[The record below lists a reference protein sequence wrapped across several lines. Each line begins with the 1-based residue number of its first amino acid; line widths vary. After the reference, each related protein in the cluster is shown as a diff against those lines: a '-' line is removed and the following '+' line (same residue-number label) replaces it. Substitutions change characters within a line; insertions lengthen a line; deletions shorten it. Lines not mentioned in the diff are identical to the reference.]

1 MVSCSTCSCYSPK
14 DRKNTNPNY
23 NLSGSEPTDT
33 GSSPYESNMP
43 DREILTPL
51 SASSGHN
58 SFHTGSSGGVSPQ
71 EWNALAAAGYNPY
84 FPVQNEHGIYNHVI
98 S

>member
-1 MVSCSTCSCYSPK
+1 MQYVFVPFPTLTKNPILTLAYS
-14 DRKNTNPNY
+14 
-23 NLSGSEPTDT
+23 GAEPTDT

-43 DREILTPL
+43 DREIMTPL
-51 SASSGHN
+51 SASSGHT

-98 S
+98 T